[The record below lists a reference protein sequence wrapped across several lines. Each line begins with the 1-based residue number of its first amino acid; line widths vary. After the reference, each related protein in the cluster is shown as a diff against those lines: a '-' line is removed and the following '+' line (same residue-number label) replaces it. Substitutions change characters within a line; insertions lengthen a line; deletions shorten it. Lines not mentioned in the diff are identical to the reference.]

1 MTMLKFSKQSQLH
14 CSDLGERES
23 KLKRKDLDKLLVN
36 WSLEVR
42 RLAGN
47 KCEWCGTTKK
57 LQAHHIVARSLCS
70 HAGQTML
77 ANGMCLCFR
86 CHIHRLKA
94 DVDGYIQVRDE
105 VLKRRGVSYQ
115 ELRIKCGRQFLGKV
129 GVPANDIAKI
139 VHEAREKHINTV
151 FENKLTLALNEN
163 AALKRRITELEE
175 TVANL
180 ERKGK

>member
-1 MTMLKFSKQSQLH
+1 MLKFSKQSQLH
-14 CSDLGERES
+14 CADLGERSS
-23 KLKRKDLDKLLVN
+23 KVERKELDKLLAN

-42 RLAGN
+42 RLAKN
-47 KCEWCGTTKK
+47 KCEWCGTTKQP
-57 LQAHHIVARSLCS
+57 QAHHIVARSLCS
-70 HAGQTML
+70 HAGQVML

-115 ELRIKCGRQFLGKV
+115 ELRIKCGRQFLGKA
-129 GVPANDIAKI
+129 GVPANEVAKI

-151 FENKLTLALNEN
+151 FENKLTKVLNEN
-163 AALKRRITELEE
+163 AELKRQISELKE
-175 TVANL
+175 TIANL
-180 ERKGK
+180 ERK